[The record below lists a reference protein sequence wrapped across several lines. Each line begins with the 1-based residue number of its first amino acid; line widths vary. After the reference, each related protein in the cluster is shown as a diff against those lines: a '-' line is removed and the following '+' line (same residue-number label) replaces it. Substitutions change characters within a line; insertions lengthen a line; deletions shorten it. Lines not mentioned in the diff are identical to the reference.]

1 MEIEETFREQLD
13 SLHSISVEIA
23 SLHELPQVY
32 KAALTYC
39 LGLTGSQL
47 GFIGLLSQKR
57 EYLNLVAVSG
67 FEPTDPSFFDRYRV
81 MPVRRSVFGV
91 TIVDERPH
99 VSNDVDHDPERVG
112 TPPGHPEVRTFLGVP
127 LQVGETVIGMIGA
140 GNRSGGYGRDEQRC
154 LSTFANQVAI
164 AIDNARLY
172 ERQREM
178 IAGLEDLQ
186 RRLGLADAE
195 RLLAQDRAR
204 IASGLHEHVGQAM
217 FSLGLKIN
225 ALLERELDPE
235 LAESVRG
242 LRRMVA
248 DTLDDLRQVIFAL
261 SRPPGANTDV
271 TEAIGSLLR
280 DVGRDNGLDVDLVT
294 RGVPPAGIDA
304 VHDVLVTVAREA
316 LNNVVRHA
324 QARTILISIRYEPE
338 RVLIAVQDDGVGMP
352 STDLDAT
359 GDGAT
364 HFGLSDMRRRI
375 LDVGGTFEVESG
387 EEGGVTIRIDVP
399 VPPTES

>member
-1 MEIEETFREQLD
+1 VEIEETFREQLD

-32 KAALTYC
+32 NTALKYC

-57 EYLNLVAVSG
+57 EYLDLVAVIG

-99 VSNDVDHDPERVG
+99 VSNDVEHDPERVG
-112 TPPGHPEVRTFLGVP
+112 TPRGHPEVRTFLGVP

-140 GNRSGGYGRDEQRC
+140 GNRSGGYGPDEQRC
-154 LSTFANQVAI
+154 LSTFANHVAI

-178 IAGLEDLQ
+178 IASLEDLQ
-186 RRLGLADAE
+186 RRLALADAE
-195 RLLAQDRAR
+195 SLLAQDRAR
-204 IASGLHEHVGQAM
+204 IASGLHERVGQAL
-217 FSLGLKIN
+217 FGLGLKIN
-225 ALLERELDPE
+225 SLLERELDLE
-235 LAESVRG
+235 LAESVRE

-261 SRPPGANTDV
+261 SHPPGAKRGV

-294 RGVPPAGIDA
+294 RGVPPAGIEA
-304 VHDVLVTVAREA
+304 VHDVLLTVAREA

-324 QARTILISIRYEPE
+324 QARTVLISIRYELE
-338 RVLIAVQDDGVGMP
+338 RVQMVVQDDGVGMP
-352 STDLDAT
+352 SPDLDAG
-359 GDGAT
+359 GDGTT
-364 HFGLSDMRRRI
+364 HFGLSEMRRRI
-375 LDVGGTFEVESG
+375 LDVGGTFEVERG
-387 EEGGVTIRIDVP
+387 DEGGVRIRIDVP
-399 VPPTES
+399 VQRKET

>member
-1 MEIEETFREQLD
+1 VEIEETFREQLD

-39 LGLTGSQL
+39 LELTGSQM
-47 GFIGLLSQKR
+47 GFIDLVSKNR
-57 EYLNLVAVSG
+57 EYMDVVAVKG
-67 FEPTDPSFFDRYRV
+67 FTPPDPSFLDRYRV

-91 TIVDERPH
+91 TIIDERPH
-99 VSNDVDHDPERVG
+99 ISNNVAADPDHVG

-127 LQVGETVIGMIGA
+127 LGVGSTVIGMIGVC
-140 GNRSGGYGRDEQRC
+140 NRPGGYGADDERL
-154 LSTFANQVAI
+154 LSTFANQVAV

-178 IAGLEDLQ
+178 IAGLQDLQ

-204 IASGLHEHVGQAM
+204 IASGLHEDVGQAM
-217 FSLGLKIN
+217 FSLGLNIN
-225 ALLERELDPE
+225 TLLEKELDPE
-235 LAESVRG
+235 LAESVRK

-248 DTLDDLRQVIFAL
+248 DTLDGLRQVIFAL
-261 SRPPGANTDV
+261 SRAPGANTDV

-294 RGVPPAGIDA
+294 RGVPPAGIEA
-304 VHDVLVTVAREA
+304 VHGVLLRAVREA

-352 STDLDAT
+352 STDLDAS

-375 LDVGGTFEVESG
+375 LDIGGTFAVESG
-387 EEGGVTIRIDVP
+387 DEGGVTIRIDVP
-399 VPPTES
+399 VPPKET

>member
-32 KAALTYC
+32 NTALKYC

-57 EYLNLVAVSG
+57 EYLDLVAVIG

-99 VSNDVDHDPERVG
+99 VSNDVEHDPERVG
-112 TPPGHPEVRTFLGVP
+112 TPRGHPEVRTFLGVP

-140 GNRSGGYGRDEQRC
+140 GNRSGGYGPDEQRC
-154 LSTFANQVAI
+154 LSTFANHVAI

-178 IAGLEDLQ
+178 IASLEDLQ
-186 RRLGLADAE
+186 RRLALADAE
-195 RLLAQDRAR
+195 SLLAQDRAR
-204 IASGLHEHVGQAM
+204 IASGLHERVGQAL
-217 FSLGLKIN
+217 FGLGLKIN
-225 ALLERELDPE
+225 SLLERELDLE
-235 LAESVRG
+235 LAESVRE

-261 SRPPGANTDV
+261 SHPPGAKRGV

-294 RGVPPAGIDA
+294 RGVPPAGIEA
-304 VHDVLVTVAREA
+304 VHDVLLTVAREA

-324 QARTILISIRYEPE
+324 QARTVLISIRYELE
-338 RVLIAVQDDGVGMP
+338 RVQMVVQDDGVGMP
-352 STDLDAT
+352 SPDLDAG
-359 GDGAT
+359 GDGTT
-364 HFGLSDMRRRI
+364 HFGLSEMRRRI
-375 LDVGGTFEVESG
+375 LDVGGTFEVERG
-387 EEGGVTIRIDVP
+387 DEGGVRIRIDVP
-399 VPPTES
+399 VQRKET